1 MLRKKLFKLY
11 NEEKAIQMIL
21 GNLSLSESICPMD
34 GVRHPRRANDYKV
47 RKDDLFEGIKQI
59 LALCYLTRGK
69 KWGCILRQGDG
80 AQMTG
85 K

>member
-1 MLRKKLFKLY
+1 M
-11 NEEKAIQMIL
+11 QMTL
-21 GNLSLSESICPMD
+21 GNLSLSESVCLMD
-34 GVRHPRRANDYKV
+34 GVRRPRRANDYKV
-47 RKDDLFEGIKQI
+47 RKNDWLEGIKQI
-59 LALCYLTRGK
+59 LALCWLTRGK